1 MLMLSS
7 ISIKVQKQPM
17 IVTKLKYISCYI
29 HEIAKLI
36 VTFPDTLLKTGA
48 SIPNQH
54 SVVLTIYDS
63 VTSIG
68 NVL

>member
-1 MLMLSS
+1 MNSQVNS
-7 ISIKVQKQPM
+7 DI
-17 IVTKLKYISCYI
+17 
-29 HEIAKLI
+29 
-36 VTFPDTLLKTGA
+36 PDTLLKTGA

-68 NVL
+68 MYFKAIKNTLYKDLLLYTFPEGGVCL